1 MKTIDQ
7 YINARRYQDCEYWL
21 EDEPEAST
29 QMDPHYLGITQTDEK
44 LGNIALNYVIRRGQT
59 FRVNNGTEQKQKH

>member
-21 EDEPEAST
+21 EDEPEEST
-29 QMDPHYLGITQTDEK
+29 QMDPQYMGLVQANET
-44 LGNIALNYVIRRGQT
+44 LGNLPLNYVIRRGTT
-59 FRVNNGTEQKQKH
+59 FRANNGTEQKQKH